1 MEAVGFIGLGSMGEP
16 MAAKVLKAG
25 HTLTVYNRTADKA
38 RDLVEQGAKLVQSAE
53 LAATAGGI
61 VITMVANDRAL
72 EDVTLGPGGFGERLG
87 RGGLHLSMATV
98 SPDLSRRLAAWHAER
113 GSHYVAAPVF
123 GRPPAAAAG
132 KLWIMYSGVSA
143 AKQRAKPLL
152 NAMGQGAF
160 DFGED
165 PGAANIVKISG
176 NFLMSCVI
184 ESLAEAFTVGEK
196 NGIDRQAMSDMF
208 TQTIFACPLYQSY
221 SPLVAAGPGDKV
233 AFSMHLG
240 LKDVK
245 LMLETAEQAGVP
257 IPFGS
262 VVHDRIVSAI
272 ARGRGDK
279 DWIAMSL
286 NVSEDAGLEPKKSS
300 A

>member
-1 MEAVGFIGLGSMGEP
+1 MDAIGFIGLGAMGEP
-16 MAAKVLKAG
+16 MAANVLKAG
-25 HTLTVYNRTADKA
+25 YALTVYNRTPTKSAA
-38 RDLVEQGAKLVQSAE
+38 LVAQGAQAAHSVDLVATPGA
-53 LAATAGGI
+53 I
-61 VITMVANDRAL
+61 VVTMVANDRAL
-72 EDVTLGPGGFGERLG
+72 EEVTLGSGGFGERLG
-87 RGGLHLSMATV
+87 RGGVHLCMATV
-98 SPDLSRRLAAWHAER
+98 SPDLSRHLAGWHAQR
-113 GSHYVAAPVF
+113 GSLYVAAPVF

-132 KLWIMYSGVSA
+132 KLWIMCSGPAA
-143 AKQRAKPLL
+143 AKQRVAPLL
-152 NAMGQGAF
+152 NALGQGVF

-196 NGIDRQAMSDMF
+196 NGIAREAMSDMF

-240 LKDVK
+240 LKDVN
-245 LMLETAEQAGVP
+245 LMLDTAEKAGVP

-272 ARGRGDK
+272 SRGRGDK

-286 NVSEDAGLEPKKSS
+286 NVSEDAGLKVER
-300 A
+300 